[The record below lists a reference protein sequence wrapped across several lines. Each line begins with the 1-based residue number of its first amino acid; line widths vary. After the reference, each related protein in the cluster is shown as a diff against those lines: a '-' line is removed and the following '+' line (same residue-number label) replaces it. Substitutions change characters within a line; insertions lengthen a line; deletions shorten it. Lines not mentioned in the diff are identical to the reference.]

1 MTHIAL
7 SLENNINIKQPY
19 RITDKRMY
27 MNTENVIELINRAR
41 KKLERIDDDNCYSL
55 SMDIDKLLDF
65 ALKELKDE

>member
-1 MTHIAL
+1 MKINNHLAL
-7 SLENNINIKQPY
+7 

-55 SMDIDKLLDF
+55 SMDIDRLLDF
-65 ALKELKDE
+65 ALKELKNE

>member
-1 MTHIAL
+1 
-7 SLENNINIKQPY
+7 
-19 RITDKRMY
+19 

-41 KKLERIDDDNCYSL
+41 RKLERIDDENCFSL

>member
-1 MTHIAL
+1 MKINKLAL
-7 SLENNINIKQPY
+7 
-19 RITDKRMY
+19 RITDKQMY

-41 KKLERIDDDNCYSL
+41 KKLERIDDENCYSL